1 MSGKIS
7 LDPRTYSTLYNS
19 PLVTQARAIRAMRSG
34 EVARLLG
41 VSRDTLRYYEAQG
54 LLPHPARSAGG
65 YRLYPAQAVV
75 RIRLI
80 RGALAIGFT
89 VQELRRILRKRDSGA
104 VPCREVCELATRKLA
119 DLERR
124 IAELNELRV
133 ILRNAVRSWKKQLND
148 HHKLP
153 AWLLENLGT
162 SYPERAA
169 ALSPLLSPGLR
180 QKLQKGEVKRK

>member
-1 MSGKIS
+1 
-7 LDPRTYSTLYNS
+7 
-19 PLVTQARAIRAMRSG
+19 MRSG

-54 LLPHPARSAGG
+54 LLPHPVRSAGG

-104 VPCREVCELATRKLA
+104 APCREVCELTTQKLA
-119 DLERR
+119 DLEGR
-124 IAELNELRV
+124 IAELNELRAM
-133 ILRNAVRSWKKQLND
+133 LRDAVRSWKKQLNGHD
-148 HHKLP
+148 DLP
-153 AWLLENLGT
+153 AQLLENLVAA
-162 SYPERAA
+162 YPQSAA

-180 QKLQKGEVKRK
+180 RKLHKGEVKRK

>member
-1 MSGKIS
+1 M
-7 LDPRTYSTLYNS
+7 
-19 PLVTQARAIRAMRSG
+19 
-34 EVARLLG
+34 LG

-65 YRLYPAQAVV
+65 YRLYPAQAVM

-104 VPCREVCELATRKLA
+104 APCREVCELAARKLA

-124 IAELNELRV
+124 IAELNELRA
-133 ILRNAVRSWKKQLND
+133 ILGNAVRSWKRQLND

-153 AWLLENLGT
+153 ARLLEDFVT
-162 SYPERAA
+162 AYPEGAA

-180 QKLQKGEVKRK
+180 RRLQTSEVKCK